1 MTFKVWDGPCQTEEN
16 EIVEGGYW
24 VGRRRE
30 GSELP
35 DVSVQQSLAQLGNH

>member
-1 MTFKVWDGPCQTEEN
+1 MTFKVWDGPCQSEEN
-16 EIVEGGYW
+16 ENCRGW